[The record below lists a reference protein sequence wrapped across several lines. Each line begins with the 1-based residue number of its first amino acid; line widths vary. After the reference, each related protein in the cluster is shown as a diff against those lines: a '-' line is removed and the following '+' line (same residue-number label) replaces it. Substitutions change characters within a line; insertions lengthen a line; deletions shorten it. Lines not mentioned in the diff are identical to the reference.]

1 MQHRAI
7 ASAGGQI
14 PPLQSIWVE
23 ALLLSSLADGLVN
36 ALLQKLLSIIGNLH
50 SIAMNGAQSHADIA
64 LLACSFVLLRRICAK
79 ILQVMVIRLHS
90 FGRNSL
96 GKVTY

>member
-36 ALLQKLLSIIGNLH
+36 ALLQKITVDH
-50 SIAMNGAQSHADIA
+50 WQSA
-64 LLACSFVLLRRICAK
+64 
-79 ILQVMVIRLHS
+79 
-90 FGRNSL
+90 
-96 GKVTY
+96 